1 MRIRESD
8 RDVLRF
14 HRTDKGDPSQFV
26 VSLQIHSAPFGLNL
40 SPFLLGGTL
49 NQHLAVKFRR
59 RLPRGNQGNRDMES
73 LYVDDFL
80 SRGSTLEQ
88 VQTFKSLLYQL
99 RYIIEQILHGTS
111 GI

>member
-1 MRIRESD
+1 
-8 RDVLRF
+8 
-14 HRTDKGDPSQFV
+14 
-26 VSLQIHSAPFGLNL
+26 
-40 SPFLLGGTL
+40 
-49 NQHLAVKFRR
+49 
-59 RLPRGNQGNRDMES
+59 MES

-111 GI
+111 GIWTRRA